1 MDCMAMEK
9 SVIPL
14 LIEEFHDIFDKTI
27 EENRI
32 DFREY
37 RFNVARFLLE
47 MYDELGKLPYHPQL
61 MV

>member
-1 MDCMAMEK
+1 MAMEK

-27 EENRI
+27 EEDQK

-47 MYDELGKLPYHPQL
+47 MYGELGKLPYHPQL
-61 MV
+61 LV